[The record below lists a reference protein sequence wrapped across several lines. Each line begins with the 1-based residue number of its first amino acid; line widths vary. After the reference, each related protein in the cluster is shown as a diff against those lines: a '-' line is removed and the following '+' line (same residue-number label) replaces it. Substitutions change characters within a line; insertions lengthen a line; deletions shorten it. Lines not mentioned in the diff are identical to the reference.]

1 MHVVQLGGWCTPG
14 VATTTLRQMECGAV
28 LLEAGTDNGSTIEC
42 GLQPLFTA
50 RKLDT
55 ASLAPKL
62 QPLFIAA
69 RKLDTASLAPQLQPL
84 FIAAR
89 KLDTASLALQLKQA
103 SEPVVGIALHVAL
116 TVLGHTTVRETT
128 V

>member
-1 MHVVQLGGWCTPG
+1 M
-14 VATTTLRQMECGAV
+14 

-69 RKLDTASLAPQLQPL
+69 RKLDTASLA
-84 FIAAR
+84 
-89 KLDTASLALQLKQA
+89 LQLKQA